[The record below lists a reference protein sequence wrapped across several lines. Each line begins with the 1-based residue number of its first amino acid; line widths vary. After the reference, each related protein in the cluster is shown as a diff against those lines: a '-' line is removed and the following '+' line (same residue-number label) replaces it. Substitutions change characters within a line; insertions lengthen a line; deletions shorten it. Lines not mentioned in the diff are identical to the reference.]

1 MKFREFYKILAE
13 NGGKKDD
20 VQVVDQRIVNTSFY
34 FSKNLPFL
42 NRLLRAVKI
51 IRVDNEP
58 DAQPYEVSG
67 TVRIPSVKTMAV
79 DAYGNVYINVKFSS
93 KTLNDNTFIGVMAH
107 EISHIFLKHLIRK
120 GRRDNLFWNIAAD
133 AVINSSLLADGFA
146 LPKEGII
153 PVNNKLVLDG
163 IEPIDLENK
172 TVDDVYE
179 LLIKEDERQK
189 DKDKDKDKE
198 ESEDG
203 DEGEGGGDD
212 EGEEGESGGGSKGD
226 EGDEGD
232 EGEGGGKP
240 SKKSKPV
247 RIGKATLD
255 DHEYDDSKMREAE
268 EQGAAPNKDILGDK
282 EISEIINRI
291 IDTNP
296 GKGRGHNLKNII
308 KQHKVEID
316 WKTALRSFITANF
329 TRVSTE
335 YTYRKLKRV
344 SYGIGV
350 PIPSGVRTYQPDID
364 IVVAIDVSG
373 SVVASPELLG
383 KFKAEVVSLARTF
396 KKPIEILYWDEVVQ
410 SKETIDKD
418 GKIIKYK
425 SSPVIK
431 GGSGT
436 SLSCVQEY
444 MLKNK
449 LRPKGV
455 VYLTDGWIER
465 NPVVLKGSKNLFVIS
480 TPGDISIVEP
490 LGKVVRITSA
500 DHMYNPGRPYGGG

>member
-1 MKFREFYKILAE
+1 MNQKTRPKKMDMYDVSNYTEEELINNILDLNNPTDRELEHKILSLYNRYQIME
-13 NGGKKDD
+13 TTQGKQLAKFFKDIYD
-20 VQVVDQRIVNTSFY
+20 RF
-34 FSKNLPFL
+34 F
-42 NRLLRAVKI
+42 
-51 IRVDNEP
+51 E
-58 DAQPYEVSG
+58 
-67 TVRIPSVKTMAV
+67 
-79 DAYGNVYINVKFSS
+79 
-93 KTLNDNTFIGVMAH
+93 
-107 EISHIFLKHLIRK
+107 
-120 GRRDNLFWNIAAD
+120 
-133 AVINSSLLADGFA
+133 
-146 LPKEGII
+146 
-153 PVNNKLVLDG
+153 
-163 IEPIDLENK
+163 
-172 TVDDVYE
+172 
-179 LLIKEDERQK
+179 
-189 DKDKDKDKE
+189 
-198 ESEDG
+198 
-203 DEGEGGGDD
+203 
-212 EGEEGESGGGSKGD
+212 D